1 MLAMLLTLTFHRRHY
16 YYVTESREIS
26 FVLCKFFY
34 RVKQL
39 ITFLLNKISSLM
51 KLTGGTWELG
61 EILCDSWVS
70 LDILLC
76 TASILS
82 LCAISIDR

>member
-1 MLAMLLTLTFHRRHY
+1 MVDYDFFLRVCVCVSNICVNFSL
-16 YYVTESREIS
+16 SRA
-26 FVLCKFFY
+26 
-34 RVKQL
+34 
-39 ITFLLNKISSLM
+39 KIAALYMRFAKIECPLM